1 MSMTNQEIIHKAT
14 QLALK
19 FTDESEIPVRY
30 KKKSKK
36 KIDRDSKIEI
46 NFQEQIHRWQEV
58 IQSILTHINDP
69 DQALRF
75 IDSKP
80 IIEDNLT
87 TVTKNQDFLDFLD
100 FLIKRRDVDNCGSS
114 ELGSLCM
121 LHGVMQ
127 KRIENKLS
135 HELSSN

>member
-1 MSMTNQEIIHKAT
+1 MTNQEIIRKAT

-36 KIDRDSKIEI
+36 KFDPDSKIEI
-46 NFQEQIHRWQEV
+46 NFQEQIQRWKEV
-58 IQSILTHINDP
+58 IESILTHINDP

-80 IIEDNLT
+80 IVEDNLA
-87 TVTKNQDFLDFLD
+87 TVTKNQDFLDFLN
-100 FLIKRRDVDNCGSS
+100 FLIQRRDVDNCGSS

-121 LHGVMQ
+121 LHGVLQ
-127 KRIENKLS
+127 KKIES
-135 HELSSN
+135 QIES